1 MTRKRYF
8 ETHSG
13 WGAAVAL
20 AAAVAGAPA
29 WVAFLIAFAT
39 GVLVEAVQWAFPRM
53 GSATA
58 ADVLYTGIGALAAAL
73 FVFVGG
79 AL

>member
-1 MTRKRYF
+1 MRMIRNRSF

-20 AAAVAGAPA
+20 AAAVAGLPA
-29 WVAFLIAFAT
+29 WQAFFIAFAA
-39 GVLVEAVQWAFPRM
+39 GVLVEAIQWAFPRT

-58 ADVLYTGIGALAAAL
+58 ADVLYTGIGALA
-73 FVFVGG
+73 G
-79 AL
+79 AGWVLIF